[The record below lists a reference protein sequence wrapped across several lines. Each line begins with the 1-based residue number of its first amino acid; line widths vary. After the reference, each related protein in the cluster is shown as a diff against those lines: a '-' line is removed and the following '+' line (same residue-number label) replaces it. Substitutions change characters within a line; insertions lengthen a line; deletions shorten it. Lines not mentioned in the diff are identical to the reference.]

1 MKSILQK
8 LSVVMLSVTLAF
20 SANAQTTDTVTVN
33 PGYTNQTFY
42 SLSNGTVSSVSNLNW
57 DLAFQLR
64 GFAASILI
72 NSKNNVRLFNA
83 NKSAADW
90 STMTASDTNGIFST
104 PTNELFN
111 SDTSWNFGA
120 LNRTNNPADMFD
132 LGWGNYDFMTHAVTG
147 DSVYFIKL
155 SSGVYKKLCI
165 VSLANSI
172 YDFKWAD
179 LDGSNETL
187 GAINKTTY
195 AGKSFVYFSLLN
207 NQTIDREP
215 AFNSWDLS
223 FAQYLTTTPIT
234 YKVTGVLTSDSVTSV
249 KAYPVD
255 VNTASYAGLTF
266 DKAINTIG
274 YDWKT
279 FNMATNTFDI
289 SDSTVYF
296 VQDKQGTIWKMIFT
310 GFGGGANGN
319 FYFSKGT
326 TTGIGQIQNSSI
338 KTFDAAPNPAHG
350 STRLILSS
358 EKAGDAM
365 MQVISMNGM
374 VMSSDLIQLNNG
386 LQSVDLSLE
395 SLTPGIYQVLITMGN
410 ERQITRI
417 VVQ

>member
-8 LSVVMLSVTLAF
+8 LSFTLLAGLITI
-20 SANAQTTDTVTVN
+20 SSIAQTTDTVTAN

-42 SLSNGTVSSVSNLNW
+42 SFTSGTVSSVSNLDW

-72 NSKNNVRLFNA
+72 NSKNNVRLYKA
-83 NKSAADW
+83 NKSVADW
-90 STMTASDTNGIFST
+90 SSMSSADTTGIIST
-104 PTNELFN
+104 STNELFN

-120 LNRTNNPADMFD
+120 FNMTNNSADMFD
-132 LGWGNYDFMTHAVTG
+132 LGWGNYDFMTHAITG

-155 SSGVYKKLCI
+155 SSGVFKKLCI
-165 VSLANSI
+165 VSLANGI

-179 LDGSNETL
+179 LDGANETL

-195 AGKSFVYFSLLN
+195 AGKHFVYFSLLN

-234 YKVTGVLTSDSVTSV
+234 YKVTGVLMNDSVTAV

-255 VNTASYAGLTF
+255 VTTATSAGLTF
-266 DKAINTIG
+266 NKAINTIG
-274 YDWKT
+274 FDWKT

-296 VQDKQGTIWKMIFT
+296 VQDRQGAIWKMIFT
-310 GFGGGANGN
+310 GFGGSANGN
-319 FYFSKGT
+319 FYFNKST
-326 TTGIGQIQNSSI
+326 TTGIGQIQNSAI

-358 EKAGDAM
+358 EKAGDAI

-374 VMSSDLIQLNNG
+374 LMSSEAIQLNSG
-386 LQSVDLSLE
+386 LQSLDLSLA

>member
-8 LSVVMLSVTLAF
+8 LAVAILAGTFTF

-42 SLSNGTVSSVSNLNW
+42 SFSNGTVSSVSNLDW
-57 DLAFQLR
+57 DLGFQLR
-64 GFAASILI
+64 GYLASILI
-72 NSKNNVRLFNA
+72 NSKNNVRLYKA
-83 NKSAADW
+83 NKSVADW
-90 STMTASDTNGIFST
+90 STMTASDTTGILST

-120 LNRTNNPADMFD
+120 FNRTNNPADMFD
-132 LGWGNYDFMTHAVTG
+132 LGWGNYDFMTHAITG

-179 LDGSNETL
+179 LDGSNEIL
-187 GAINKTTY
+187 GAINKTIY
-195 AGKSFVYFSLLN
+195 AGKNFVYFSLLN
-207 NQTIDREP
+207 NQIIDREP
-215 AFNSWDLS
+215 SFYSWDLS
-223 FAQYLTTTPIT
+223 FSQYLTTSPVV
-234 YKVTGVLTSDSVTSV
+234 YKVSGVLTNDSVFAV

-255 VNTASYAGLTF
+255 VNNVTPSSYTF
-266 DKAINTIG
+266 DKAINNIG
-274 YDWKT
+274 YDWKS
-279 FNMATNTFDI
+279 FNLATNTYDI
-289 SDSTVYF
+289 ADSTVYF
-296 VQDKQGTIWKMIFT
+296 VQDHQGTIWKMIFT
-310 GFGGGANGN
+310 GFGGAANGN

-326 TTGIGQIQNSSI
+326 ATGIGQIENSAI

-350 STRLILSS
+350 TTRLILSS
-358 EKAGDAM
+358 EKAGDAQ

-374 VMSSDLIQLNNG
+374 LMSSEVIQLNNG
-386 LQSVDLSLE
+386 LQSIDLSLA

>member
-8 LSVVMLSVTLAF
+8 LSLAILAGAFTL

-42 SLSNGTVSSVSNLNW
+42 SFATGTVSSVSNLDW

-72 NSKNNVRLFNA
+72 NSKNNVRLFKA

-90 STMTASDTNGIFST
+90 SSMTVADTTGILST

-111 SDTSWNFGA
+111 SDTSWDFGA
-120 LNRTNNPADMFD
+120 FNMTNNPADMFD
-132 LGWGNYDFMTHAVTG
+132 LGWGNYDFMTHAITG

-155 SSGVYKKLCI
+155 STGVYKKLCI
-165 VSLANSI
+165 ISLANSV

-187 GAINKTTY
+187 GGINKTTF
-195 AGKSFVYFSLLN
+195 AGKNFVYFSLLN

-215 AFNSWDLS
+215 AYNAWDLS
-223 FAQYLTTTPIT
+223 FAQYLTTTPFV
-234 YKVTGVLTSDSVTSV
+234 YKVSGVLTNDSVFAV

-255 VNTASYAGLTF
+255 VNNVSPSSYTF
-266 DKAINTIG
+266 NSAINTIG

-279 FNMATNTFDI
+279 FNMTTNTFDI
-289 SDSTVYF
+289 ADSTVYF
-296 VQDKQGTIWKMIFT
+296 VQDRQGSIWKMIFT

-319 FYFSKGT
+319 FYFYKGT
-326 TTGIGQIQNSSI
+326 TTGIGQIENSSI
-338 KTFDAAPNPAHG
+338 KTFDTAPNPAHG

-358 EKAGDAM
+358 EKAGDAT

-374 VMSSDLIQLNNG
+374 LMSSDQIQLNNG

>member
-8 LSVVMLSVTLAF
+8 LSLAILAGVFTLSA
-20 SANAQTTDTVTVN
+20 SAQTTDTVTVN

-42 SLSNGTVSSVSNLNW
+42 SFANGTVSSVSNLDW

-72 NSKNNVRLFNA
+72 NSKNNVRLYKA
-83 NKSAADW
+83 NKATADW
-90 STMTASDTNGIFST
+90 SSMTVADTTGILST

-120 LNRTNNPADMFD
+120 FNVTNNPADMFD
-132 LGWGNYDFMTHAVTG
+132 LGWGNYDFMTHAITG

-155 SSGVYKKLCI
+155 STGAYKKLCI
-165 VSLANSI
+165 VSLSNSV

-179 LDGSNETL
+179 LDGSNETS
-187 GAINKTTY
+187 GSINKTIY
-195 AGKSFVYFSLLN
+195 AGKNFVYFSIIN

-215 AFNSWDLS
+215 AYNAWDLS

-234 YKVTGVLTSDSVTSV
+234 YKVTGVLTNDSVTAV

-255 VNTASYAGLTF
+255 VTTATSAGLTF
-266 DKAINTIG
+266 NKAINTIG
-274 YDWKT
+274 FDWKT
-279 FNMATNTFDI
+279 FNMTTNTFDI
-289 SDSTVYF
+289 ADSTVYF
-296 VQDKQGTIWKMIFT
+296 VQDRQGSVWKMIFT
-310 GFGGGANGN
+310 GFGGSANGN
-319 FYFSKGT
+319 FYFYKGT
-326 TTGIGQIQNSSI
+326 TTGIGQIENSSI

-358 EKAGDAM
+358 EKAGDAT

-374 VMSSDLIQLNNG
+374 LMSSDVIQLNNG

-395 SLTPGIYQVLITMGN
+395 SLTPGIYQVLITMGS

>member
-8 LSVVMLSVTLAF
+8 LVLVIMSVGVSFAAT
-20 SANAQTTDTVTVN
+20 AQTTDTVTDN

-42 SLSNGTVSSVSNLNW
+42 SFSTGTVSSVSNLDW

-64 GFAASILI
+64 GYLASILI
-72 NSKNNVRLFNA
+72 NSKNNVRLYKA

-90 STMTASDTNGIFST
+90 STMTVADTTGILST

-120 LNRTNNPADMFD
+120 FNRTNNPADMFD
-132 LGWGNYDFMTHAVTG
+132 LGWGNYDFMTHAITG

-195 AGKSFVYFSLLN
+195 AGKNFVYFSLLN
-207 NQTIDREP
+207 NQIIDREP
-215 AFNSWDLS
+215 SFYSWDLS

-234 YKVTGVLTSDSVTSV
+234 YKVTGVLLNDSITAV

-255 VNTASYAGLTF
+255 VNTASSAGLTF
-266 DKAINTIG
+266 DKAINIIG

-296 VQDKQGTIWKMIFT
+296 VQDHQGTIWKMIFT
-310 GFGGGANGN
+310 GFGGSANGN

-326 TTGIGQIQNSSI
+326 TTGIGQIENSAI
-338 KTFDAAPNPAHG
+338 KTFDAAPNPAHS

-358 EKAGDAM
+358 EKAGDAQ

-374 VMSSDLIQLNNG
+374 LMSSDVIQLNNG
-386 LQSVDLSLE
+386 LQSIDLSLA

>member
-8 LSVVMLSVTLAF
+8 LSLAILAGLFTL

-42 SLSNGTVSSVSNLNW
+42 SFANGTVSSVSNLNW

-64 GFAASILI
+64 GYAASILI
-72 NSKNNVRLFNA
+72 NSKNNVRLFRA

-90 STMTASDTNGIFST
+90 STMTTADTTGIFSS
-104 PTNELFN
+104 PSNELFN
-111 SDTSWNFGA
+111 SDTSWDFGA
-120 LNRTNNPADMFD
+120 FNVTNNPADMFD
-132 LGWGNYDFMTHAVTG
+132 LGWGNYDFMTHAITG

-155 SSGVYKKLCI
+155 SNGAYKKLCI
-165 VSLANSI
+165 VSLANSV

-179 LDGSNETL
+179 LDGSNESL
-187 GAINKTTY
+187 GSINKTTY
-195 AGKSFVYFSLLN
+195 AGKNFVYFSIAN

-215 AFNSWDLS
+215 AYNAWDLS
-223 FAQYLTTTPIT
+223 FAQYLITTPYV
-234 YKVTGVLTSDSVTSV
+234 YKVSGVLTNDSVFAV

-255 VNTASYAGLTF
+255 VNNVSPSSYTF
-266 DKAINTIG
+266 NSAINTIG

-289 SDSTVYF
+289 ADSTVYF
-296 VQDKQGTIWKMIFT
+296 VQDRQGSIWKMIFT

-319 FYFSKGT
+319 FYFYKGT
-326 TTGIGQIQNSSI
+326 TTGIGQIENSSI

-374 VMSSDLIQLNNG
+374 LMSSDIIQLNNG

>member
-8 LSVVMLSVTLAF
+8 LSLAILAGVFTLSA
-20 SANAQTTDTVTVN
+20 SAQTTDTVTVN

-42 SLSNGTVSSVSNLNW
+42 SFATGTVSSVSNLDW

-72 NSKNNVRLFNA
+72 NSKNNVRLFKA

-90 STMTASDTNGIFST
+90 SSMTVADTTGILST

-111 SDTSWNFGA
+111 SDTSWDFGA
-120 LNRTNNPADMFD
+120 FNMTNNPADMFD
-132 LGWGNYDFMTHAVTG
+132 LGWGNYDFMTHAITG

-155 SSGVYKKLCI
+155 STGAYKKLCI
-165 VSLANSI
+165 VSLANSV

-187 GAINKTTY
+187 GSINKTTY
-195 AGKSFVYFSLLN
+195 AGKNFVYFSIAN

-215 AFNSWDLS
+215 AYNAWDLS
-223 FAQYLTTTPIT
+223 FAQYLTTTPYI
-234 YKVTGVLTSDSVTSV
+234 YKVSGVLTNDSVFAV

-255 VNTASYAGLTF
+255 VNNVSPSSYTF
-266 DKAINTIG
+266 NSAINTIG

-279 FNMATNTFDI
+279 FNMTTNTFDI
-289 SDSTVYF
+289 ADSTVYF
-296 VQDKQGTIWKMIFT
+296 VQDRQGSIWKMIFT

-319 FYFSKGT
+319 FYFYKGT
-326 TTGIGQIQNSSI
+326 TTGIGQIANSSI

-358 EKAGDAM
+358 EKAGDAN
-365 MQVISMNGM
+365 MQVISMNGSL
-374 VMSSDLIQLNNG
+374 MSSDVIQLNNG

-395 SLTPGIYQVLITMGN
+395 SLTPGIYQVLITMGS

>member
-8 LSVVMLSVTLAF
+8 LSLAILAGLFTL

-42 SLSNGTVSSVSNLNW
+42 SFANGTVSSVSNLNW

-64 GFAASILI
+64 GYAASILI
-72 NSKNNVRLFNA
+72 NSKNNVRLFRA

-90 STMTASDTNGIFST
+90 STMTTADTTGIFSS
-104 PTNELFN
+104 PSNELFN
-111 SDTSWNFGA
+111 SDTSWDFGA
-120 LNRTNNPADMFD
+120 FNVTNNPADMFD
-132 LGWGNYDFMTHAVTG
+132 LGWGNYDFMTHAITG

-155 SSGVYKKLCI
+155 SNGAYKKLCI
-165 VSLANSI
+165 VSLANSV

-179 LDGSNETL
+179 LDGSNESL
-187 GAINKTTY
+187 GSINKTTY
-195 AGKSFVYFSLLN
+195 AGKNFVYFSIAN

-215 AFNSWDLS
+215 AYNAWDLS
-223 FAQYLTTTPIT
+223 FAQYLITTPYV
-234 YKVTGVLTSDSVTSV
+234 YKVSGVLTNDSVFAV

-255 VNTASYAGLTF
+255 VNNVSPSSYTF
-266 DKAINTIG
+266 NSAINTIG

-289 SDSTVYF
+289 ADSTVYF
-296 VQDKQGTIWKMIFT
+296 VQDRQGSIWKMIFT

-319 FYFSKGT
+319 FYFYKGT
-326 TTGIGQIQNSSI
+326 TTGIGQIENSSI

-358 EKAGDAM
+358 EKAGDAK

-374 VMSSDLIQLNNG
+374 LMSSDIIQLNNG

>member
-8 LSVVMLSVTLAF
+8 LSLAILAGVFTLSAT
-20 SANAQTTDTVTVN
+20 AQTTDTVTVN

-42 SLSNGTVSSVSNLNW
+42 SFASGTVSSVSNLDW

-72 NSKNNVRLFNA
+72 NSKNNVRLFKA
-83 NKSAADW
+83 NKATADW
-90 STMTASDTNGIFST
+90 SSMTVADTTGILST

-111 SDTSWNFGA
+111 SDTSWDFGA
-120 LNRTNNPADMFD
+120 FNMTNNPADMFD
-132 LGWGNYDFMTHAVTG
+132 LGWGNYDFMTHAITG

-155 SSGVYKKLCI
+155 STGIYKKLCI
-165 VSLANSI
+165 VSLANSV

-187 GAINKTTY
+187 GSINKTTY
-195 AGKSFVYFSLLN
+195 AGKNFIYFSITN

-215 AFNSWDLS
+215 AYNAWDLS
-223 FAQYLTTTPIT
+223 FAQYLTTTPYV
-234 YKVTGVLTSDSVTSV
+234 YKVSGVLTNDSVFAV

-255 VNTASYAGLTF
+255 VNNVSPASYTF
-266 DKAINTIG
+266 NNAINNIG
-274 YDWKT
+274 YDWKA
-279 FNMATNTFDI
+279 FNMTTNTYDI
-289 SDSTVYF
+289 ADSTVYF
-296 VQDKQGTIWKMIFT
+296 VQDRQGSIWKMIFT

-319 FYFSKGT
+319 FYFYKGT
-326 TTGIGQIQNSSI
+326 TTGIGQIENSSI

-358 EKAGDAM
+358 EKSGDASL
-365 MQVISMNGM
+365 QVISMNGM
-374 VMSSDLIQLNNG
+374 LMSSDVVQLNNG

-395 SLTPGIYQVLITMGN
+395 SLTPGIYQVLITMGS

>member
-8 LSVVMLSVTLAF
+8 LVLVVMAAGVSFAAT
-20 SANAQTTDTVTVN
+20 AQTTDTVTVN

-42 SLSNGTVSSVSNLNW
+42 SFSTGTVSSVSNLDW
-57 DLAFQLR
+57 DLGFQLR
-64 GFAASILI
+64 GYLASILI
-72 NSKNNVRLFNA
+72 NSKNNVRLYKA
-83 NKSAADW
+83 NKSVADW
-90 STMTASDTNGIFST
+90 STMTAADTTGILST

-120 LNRTNNPADMFD
+120 FNRTNNPADMFD
-132 LGWGNYDFMTHAVTG
+132 LGWGNYDFMTHAITG

-207 NQTIDREP
+207 NQIIDREP
-215 AFNSWDLS
+215 SFYSWDLS

-234 YKVTGVLTSDSVTSV
+234 YKVTGVLLNDSITAV

-255 VNTASYAGLTF
+255 VNNASSVGLTF
-266 DKAINTIG
+266 DKAINIIG

-296 VQDKQGTIWKMIFT
+296 VQDHQGTIWKMIFT
-310 GFGGGANGN
+310 GFGGSANGN

-326 TTGIGQIQNSSI
+326 TTGIGQIENSAI
-338 KTFDAAPNPAHG
+338 KTFDAAPNPAHS

-358 EKAGDAM
+358 EKAGDAQ

-374 VMSSDLIQLNNG
+374 LMSSEVIQLNNG
-386 LQSVDLSLE
+386 LQSIDLSLT

>member
-8 LSVVMLSVTLAF
+8 LSLAIIAGVFTL

-42 SLSNGTVSSVSNLNW
+42 SFANGTVSSVSNLNW

-64 GFAASILI
+64 GYAASILI
-72 NSKNNVRLFNA
+72 NSKNNVRLFKA

-90 STMTASDTNGIFST
+90 STMTTADTTGIFTT
-104 PTNELFN
+104 PSNELFN
-111 SDTSWNFGA
+111 SDTSWDFGA
-120 LNRTNNPADMFD
+120 FNVTNNPADMFD
-132 LGWGNYDFMTHAVTG
+132 LGWGNYDFMTHAITG

-155 SSGVYKKLCI
+155 STGTYKKLCI
-165 VSLANSI
+165 VSLANSV

-187 GAINKTTY
+187 GSINKTTY
-195 AGKSFVYFSLLN
+195 AGKNFVYFSIAN

-215 AFNSWDLS
+215 AYNAWDLS
-223 FAQYLTTTPIT
+223 FAQYLTTTPFV
-234 YKVTGVLTSDSVTSV
+234 YKVSGVLTNDSVFAV

-255 VNTASYAGLTF
+255 VNNVSPASYTF
-266 DKAINTIG
+266 NSAINTIG

-289 SDSTVYF
+289 ADSTVYF
-296 VQDKQGTIWKMIFT
+296 VQDRQGSIWKMIFT
-310 GFGGGANGN
+310 GFGGSANGN
-319 FYFSKGT
+319 FYFYKGT
-326 TTGIGQIQNSSI
+326 TTGIGQIENSAI

-358 EKAGDAM
+358 EKAGDAT

-374 VMSSDLIQLNNG
+374 LMSSDVIQLNNG

-395 SLTPGIYQVLITMGN
+395 SLSPGIYQVLITMGS
-410 ERQITRI
+410 ERQIARI

>member
-8 LSVVMLSVTLAF
+8 LSVVILSVTLAF

-90 STMTASDTNGIFST
+90 STMTAADTTGIFST

-187 GAINKTTY
+187 
-195 AGKSFVYFSLLN
+195 
-207 NQTIDREP
+207 
-215 AFNSWDLS
+215 
-223 FAQYLTTTPIT
+223 
-234 YKVTGVLTSDSVTSV
+234 
-249 KAYPVD
+249 
-255 VNTASYAGLTF
+255 
-266 DKAINTIG
+266 
-274 YDWKT
+274 
-279 FNMATNTFDI
+279 
-289 SDSTVYF
+289 
-296 VQDKQGTIWKMIFT
+296 
-310 GFGGGANGN
+310 
-319 FYFSKGT
+319 
-326 TTGIGQIQNSSI
+326 
-338 KTFDAAPNPAHG
+338 
-350 STRLILSS
+350 
-358 EKAGDAM
+358 
-365 MQVISMNGM
+365 
-374 VMSSDLIQLNNG
+374 
-386 LQSVDLSLE
+386 
-395 SLTPGIYQVLITMGN
+395 
-410 ERQITRI
+410 
-417 VVQ
+417 

>member
-8 LSVVMLSVTLAF
+8 LSFTLLAAVF
-20 SANAQTTDTVTVN
+20 TISANAQTTDTVTAN

-42 SLSNGTVSSVSNLNW
+42 SFTSGTVSSVSNLDW

-72 NSKNNVRLFNA
+72 NSKNNVRLYKA
-83 NKSAADW
+83 NKSVADW
-90 STMTASDTNGIFST
+90 STMYASDTTGIFST

-132 LGWGNYDFMTHAVTG
+132 LGWGNYDFMTHAITG

-165 VSLANSI
+165 VSLANGI

-195 AGKSFVYFSLLN
+195 AGKNFVYFSLLN
-207 NQTIDREP
+207 NQIIDREP

-234 YKVTGVLTSDSVTSV
+234 YKVTGVLTNDSVTAV

-255 VNTASYAGLTF
+255 VTTVTSAGLTF

-274 YDWKT
+274 FDWKT

-296 VQDKQGTIWKMIFT
+296 VQDRQGSVWKMIFT
-310 GFGGGANGN
+310 GFGGSANGN
-319 FYFSKGT
+319 FYFNKST
-326 TTGIGQIQNSSI
+326 TTGIGQIQNSAI

-374 VMSSDLIQLNNG
+374 LMSSDVVQLNSG

-395 SLTPGIYQVLITMGN
+395 SLTPGIYQVLITMGS